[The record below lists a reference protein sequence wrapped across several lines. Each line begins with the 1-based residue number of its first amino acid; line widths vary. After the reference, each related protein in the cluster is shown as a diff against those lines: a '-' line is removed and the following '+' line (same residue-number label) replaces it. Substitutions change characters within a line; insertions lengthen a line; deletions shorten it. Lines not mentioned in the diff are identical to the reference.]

1 MNKSNLRALLTPIV
15 LALAIVFG
23 MMLNRFLPDRGQ
35 VSASSEMFLPVTG
48 SKLDLI
54 IKMIQH
60 TYVDTVDT
68 REIVDN
74 TDQGIVRPVRVVNVE
89 SLGAIN
95 KLYTGVVEA
104 EEYSNLAFKLSGP
117 LIAMNVDEGQKVKK
131 GQVIAAVDPLDYR
144 LQFEANKAA
153 YLTAKSQ
160 LERNRRLLSMQ
171 AISQQEYEIAEANY
185 IKGKSAYE
193 TSANTLEDTK
203 LRAPFDGFV
212 EKKFV
217 ENYQKVNP
225 GESIIKLVN
234 PNKLAVG
241 FTLPETSV
249 DLTRTP
255 MTVTVEFDTYKGIW
269 FKAKVKEFIDASPD
283 GTGIPVKLVIDDS
296 RFSRD
301 KHNIYPGFSCK
312 VNLKIETPV
321 EDSYIVPMSALFK
334 NSTSNETCVWVYDP
348 KTGTVTSRIVEI
360 GQLFGN
366 DKIMVQKGLSNEDT
380 IVVAG
385 ANYITEGQKV
395 KLLK

>member
-1 MNKSNLRALLTPIV
+1 MIPA
-15 LALAIVFG
+15 
-23 MMLNRFLPDRGQ
+23 FLWAGCKGKK
-35 VSASSEMFLPVTG
+35 E
-48 SKLDLI
+48 
-54 IKMIQH
+54 
-60 TYVDTVDT
+60 TYQDV
-68 REIVDN
+68 
-74 TDQGIVRPVRVVNVE
+74 VRPVRVVNVE

-95 KLYTGVVEA
+95 KLYTGIVEA
-104 EEYSNLAFKLSGP
+104 EQYSNLAFKLSGP
-117 LIAMNVDEGQKVKK
+117 LVAMNVDEGQKVKK
-131 GQVIAAVDPLDYR
+131 GQVIAAVDPLDYK
-144 LQFEANKAA
+144 LQYEANKAA

-160 LERNRRLLSMQ
+160 LERNKRLLSMQ
-171 AISQQEYEIAEANY
+171 AISKQEYEIAEANY

-217 ENYQKVNP
+217 ENYQKVMP

-234 PNKLAVG
+234 PDKLAVG

-249 DLTRTP
+249 DLTRMP
-255 MTVTVEFDTYKGIW
+255 ITVTVEFDTYKGIW

-301 KHNIYPGFSCK
+301 VHNIYPGFSCK
-312 VNLKIETPV
+312 VNLKIETT
-321 EDSYIVPMSALFK
+321 EENSYIVPMSALFK
-334 NSTSNETCVWVYDP
+334 NPTTSETSVWVYDP
-348 KTGTVTSRIVEI
+348 KTETVRGKTVEI
-360 GQLFGN
+360 GQLFGS
-366 DKIMVQKGLSNEDT
+366 DKIMVQKGLTNDDI

-385 ANYITEGQKV
+385 VNYITEGQKV

>member
-1 MNKSNLRALLTPIV
+1 MIPA
-15 LALAIVFG
+15 
-23 MMLNRFLPDRGQ
+23 FLWAGCKGKK
-35 VSASSEMFLPVTG
+35 E
-48 SKLDLI
+48 
-54 IKMIQH
+54 
-60 TYVDTVDT
+60 TYQDT
-68 REIVDN
+68 
-74 TDQGIVRPVRVVNVE
+74 VRPVRVVNVE

-95 KLYTGVVEA
+95 KVYTGIVEA

-117 LIAMNVDEGQKVKK
+117 LVAMNVDEGQKVKK
-131 GQVIAAVDPLDYR
+131 GQVIAAVDPLEYK
-144 LQFEANKAA
+144 LQYEANKAA

-160 LERNRRLLSMQ
+160 LERNKRLLSMQ
-171 AISQQEYEIAEANY
+171 AISKQEYEIAEANY

-203 LRAPFDGFV
+203 LKAPFDGFV

-217 ENYQKVNP
+217 ENYQKVMP

-234 PNKLAVG
+234 PDKLAVG

-269 FKAKVKEFIDASPD
+269 FKAGVKEFIDASPD

-301 KHNIYPGFSCK
+301 IHNIYPGFSCK
-312 VNLKIETPV
+312 VNLKIETT
-321 EDSYIVPMSALFK
+321 EENSYIVPMSALFK
-334 NSTSNETCVWVYDP
+334 NPTTNETSVWVYNP
-348 KTGTVTSRIVEI
+348 KTETVHGKTVVI
-360 GQLFGN
+360 GQLFGS
-366 DKIMVQKGLSNEDT
+366 DKIMVQKGLSNDDI

-385 ANYITEGQKV
+385 VNYITEGQKV

>member
-1 MNKSNLRALLTPIV
+1 M
-15 LALAIVFG
+15 
-23 MMLNRFLPDRGQ
+23 RFTWMVCMIP
-35 VSASSEMFLPVTG
+35 AFLWAG
-48 SKLDLI
+48 CKG
-54 IKMIQH
+54 KKE
-60 TYVDTVDT
+60 TYQDT
-68 REIVDN
+68 
-74 TDQGIVRPVRVVNVE
+74 VRPVRVVNVE

-95 KLYTGVVEA
+95 KVYTGIVEA

-117 LIAMNVDEGQKVKK
+117 LVAMNVDEGQKVKK
-131 GQVIAAVDPLDYR
+131 GQVIAAVDPLEYK
-144 LQFEANKAA
+144 LQYEANKAA

-160 LERNRRLLSMQ
+160 LERNKRLLSMQ
-171 AISQQEYEIAEANY
+171 AISKQEYEIAEANY

-203 LRAPFDGFV
+203 LKAPFDGFV

-217 ENYQKVNP
+217 ENYQKVMP

-234 PNKLAVG
+234 PDKLAVG

-269 FKAKVKEFIDASPD
+269 FKARVKEFIDASPD

-301 KHNIYPGFSCK
+301 IHNIYPGFSCK
-312 VNLKIETPV
+312 VNLKIETT
-321 EDSYIVPMSALFK
+321 EENSYIVPMSALFK
-334 NSTSNETCVWVYDP
+334 NPTTNETSVWVYNP
-348 KTGTVTSRIVEI
+348 KTETVHGKTVVI
-360 GQLFGN
+360 GQLFGS
-366 DKIMVQKGLSNEDT
+366 DKIMVQKGLSNDDI

-385 ANYITEGQKV
+385 VNYITEGQKV

>member
-1 MNKSNLRALLTPIV
+1 M
-15 LALAIVFG
+15 
-23 MMLNRFLPDRGQ
+23 RFTWMVCMIP
-35 VSASSEMFLPVTG
+35 AFLWVG
-48 SKLDLI
+48 CKG
-54 IKMIQH
+54 KKE
-60 TYVDTVDT
+60 TYQDV
-68 REIVDN
+68 
-74 TDQGIVRPVRVVNVE
+74 VRPVRVVNVE
-89 SLGAIN
+89 ALGAIN
-95 KLYTGVVEA
+95 KVYTGIVEA

-117 LIAMNVDEGQKVKK
+117 LVAMNVDEGQKVKK
-131 GQVIAAVDPLDYR
+131 GQVIAAVDPLDYK
-144 LQFEANKAA
+144 LQYEANKAA

-160 LERNRRLLSMQ
+160 LERNKRLLSMQ
-171 AISQQEYEIAEANY
+171 AISKQEYEIAEANY

-217 ENYQKVNP
+217 ENYQKVMP

-234 PNKLAVG
+234 PDKLAVG

-269 FKAKVKEFIDASPD
+269 FKARVKEFIDASPD

-301 KHNIYPGFSCK
+301 VHNIYPGFSCK
-312 VNLKIETPV
+312 VNLKIETT
-321 EDSYIVPMSALFK
+321 EENSYIVPMSALFK
-334 NSTSNETCVWVYDP
+334 NPTTNETSVWVYNP
-348 KTGTVTSRIVEI
+348 KTETVHGKAVEI
-360 GQLFGN
+360 GQLFGS
-366 DKIMVQKGLSNEDT
+366 DKIMVQKGLTNDDI

-385 ANYITEGQKV
+385 VNYITEGQKV

>member
-1 MNKSNLRALLTPIV
+1 MGFKWMVYVALALLWS
-15 LALAIVFG
+15 G
-23 MMLNRFLPDRGQ
+23 CKG
-35 VSASSEMFLPVTG
+35 
-48 SKLDLI
+48 K
-54 IKMIQH
+54 K
-60 TYVDTVDT
+60 
-68 REIVDN
+68 DN
-74 TDQGIVRPVRVVNVE
+74 TYQDIVRPVRVVNVE

-131 GQVIAAVDPLDYR
+131 GQVVAAVDPLDYR

-160 LERNRRLLSMQ
+160 LERNKRLLSMQ
-171 AISQQEYEIAEANY
+171 AISQQEHEIAEADY

-283 GTGIPVKLVIDDS
+283 GTGIPVKLVIDDT

-334 NSTSNETCVWVYDP
+334 NPTTGETCVWVYDP
-348 KTGTVTSRIVEI
+348 KTETVTSRTVEI
-360 GQLFGN
+360 GQLFGS
-366 DKIMVQKGLSNEDT
+366 DKIMVQKGLTNEDT

>member
-1 MNKSNLRALLTPIV
+1 M
-15 LALAIVFG
+15 
-23 MMLNRFLPDRGQ
+23 RFTWMVCMIP
-35 VSASSEMFLPVTG
+35 AFLWAG
-48 SKLDLI
+48 CKG
-54 IKMIQH
+54 KKE
-60 TYVDTVDT
+60 TYQDT
-68 REIVDN
+68 
-74 TDQGIVRPVRVVNVE
+74 VRPVRVVNVE

-95 KLYTGVVEA
+95 KVYTGIVEA

-117 LIAMNVDEGQKVKK
+117 LVAMNVDEGQKVKK
-131 GQVIAAVDPLDYR
+131 GQVIAAVDPLEYK
-144 LQFEANKAA
+144 LQYEANKAA

-160 LERNRRLLSMQ
+160 LERNKRLLSMQ
-171 AISQQEYEIAEANY
+171 AISKQEYEIAEANY

-203 LRAPFDGFV
+203 LKAPFDGFV

-217 ENYQKVNP
+217 ENYQKVMP

-234 PNKLAVG
+234 PDKLAVG

-269 FKAKVKEFIDASPD
+269 FKARVKEFIDASPD

-301 KHNIYPGFSCK
+301 IHNIYPGFSCK
-312 VNLKIETPV
+312 VNLKIETT
-321 EDSYIVPMSALFK
+321 EGNSYIVPMSALFK
-334 NSTSNETCVWVYDP
+334 NPTTNETSVWVYNP
-348 KTGTVTSRIVEI
+348 KTETVHGKTVVI
-360 GQLFGN
+360 GQLFGS
-366 DKIMVQKGLSNEDT
+366 DKIMVQKGLSNDDI

-385 ANYITEGQKV
+385 VNYITEGQKV

>member
-1 MNKSNLRALLTPIV
+1 
-15 LALAIVFG
+15 
-23 MMLNRFLPDRGQ
+23 
-35 VSASSEMFLPVTG
+35 
-48 SKLDLI
+48 
-54 IKMIQH
+54 
-60 TYVDTVDT
+60 
-68 REIVDN
+68 
-74 TDQGIVRPVRVVNVE
+74 
-89 SLGAIN
+89 
-95 KLYTGVVEA
+95 
-104 EEYSNLAFKLSGP
+104 
-117 LIAMNVDEGQKVKK
+117 
-131 GQVIAAVDPLDYR
+131 
-144 LQFEANKAA
+144 
-153 YLTAKSQ
+153 
-160 LERNRRLLSMQ
+160 MQ
-171 AISQQEYEIAEANY
+171 AISKQEYEIAEANY

-217 ENYQKVNP
+217 ENYQKVMP

-269 FKAKVKEFIDASPD
+269 FKARVKEFIDASPD

-301 KHNIYPGFSCK
+301 IHNIYPGFSCK
-312 VNLKIETPV
+312 VNLKIETA
-321 EDSYIVPMSALFK
+321 EGDGYIVPMSALFK
-334 NSTSNETCVWVYDP
+334 NPTTNATSVWVYDP
-348 KTGTVTSRIVEI
+348 KTETVKSKTVEI
-360 GQLFGN
+360 GQLFGS
-366 DKIMVQKGLSNEDT
+366 DKIMVQKGLANEDI

-385 ANYITEGQKV
+385 VNYITEGQKV